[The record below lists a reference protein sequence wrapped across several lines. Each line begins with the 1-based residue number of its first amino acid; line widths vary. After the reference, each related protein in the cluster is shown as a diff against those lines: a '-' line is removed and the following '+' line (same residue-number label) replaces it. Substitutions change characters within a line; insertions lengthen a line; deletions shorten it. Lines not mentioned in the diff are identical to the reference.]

1 MVLSLAN
8 LHGISR
14 RLTSAYRPQSN
25 RAVERLNRSVLAVLR
40 KLTSHSSQKW
50 VDWVDFVLMCIR
62 TAVHRT
68 SGYSPFQLLFGRV
81 WNPLADYHQL
91 AFDFEVVNSGGQ
103 ELAVVEDALVLR
115 SRQLRMHLTIHGT
128 SGFRPVDVRPSME
141 PVGGL
146 PPVGV

>member
-1 MVLSLAN
+1 MLSLAN

-81 WNPLADYHQL
+81 WNPLTDYHQL